1 MPALGGTLCPEPR
14 GLISSSAQRQ
24 PSSCLAEDLRLSDH
38 DGTLR
43 YIVLRKV
50 SET

>member
-1 MPALGGTLCPEPR
+1 MPVLGGTLWPEPW
-14 GLISSSAQRQ
+14 GLTSSSAHCQ
-24 PSSCLAEDLRLSDH
+24 PSSRLAEDLRLSDH